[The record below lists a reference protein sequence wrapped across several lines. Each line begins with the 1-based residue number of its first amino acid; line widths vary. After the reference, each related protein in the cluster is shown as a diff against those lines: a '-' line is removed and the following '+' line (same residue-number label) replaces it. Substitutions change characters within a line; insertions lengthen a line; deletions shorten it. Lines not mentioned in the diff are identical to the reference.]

1 MRQRS
6 LAILAACAL
15 PGTGFAAD
23 ATYVDSAG
31 TIHSPAYELP
41 VSGLLDGETQAAL
54 KAAREPQP
62 QASPPPKA
70 CPSWAG
76 AERSQ
81 MAAIR
86 TCEAEAFYVS
96 ASYKQMRG
104 QFDVTITPQEI
115 GGVHTEVVLP
125 AQGVAKENTKR
136 VLINVHGGA
145 FLGGARTLSRL
156 ESIPIASV
164 GRIRVVSVD
173 YRMAPEYAFPAAS
186 EDVAAV
192 YRALLK
198 TYKPANIGIYGCSA
212 GGLLTAES
220 IAWFVKQHLPLPGAI
235 GMLCEGAAYWTEG
248 DSGHLVYDVSGQ
260 KLGDNPYFKHIDP
273 NDPLAFPARS
283 RALMGKF
290 PPTLL
295 VSGTR
300 DFALSSVVYT
310 HSLLVSQKVEANLHV
325 WEGLDHAFHL
335 NPALPE
341 SREVYRVTVDF
352 FDKHLGS
359 Q

>member
-1 MRQRS
+1 MKQLGFAV
-6 LAILAACAL
+6 LAGCAFSIAS
-15 PGTGFAAD
+15 FAAD
-23 ATYVDSAG
+23 ATYVDSVG
-31 TIHSPAYELP
+31 TIHSPAFELP

-54 KAAREPQP
+54 KAARTPQP
-62 QASPPPKA
+62 QASPTPKS

-81 MAAIR
+81 MPAIR
-86 TCEAEAFYVS
+86 ACEADAFYAS
-96 ASYKQMRG
+96 ASYKAVRS

-125 AQGVAKENTKR
+125 AQGVAQRNGKR

-164 GRIRVVSVD
+164 GKIKVVSVD

-192 YRALLK
+192 YRELLK

-220 IAWFVKQHLPLPGAI
+220 IAWFLKQRLPLPGAI
-235 GMLCEGAAYWTEG
+235 GMLCEGAVYWTEG
-248 DSGHLVYDVSGQ
+248 DSGHLIYDVSGQ
-260 KLGDNPYFKHIDP
+260 KIGDNPYFKNTDP

-283 RALMGKF
+283 RLLMAKF
-290 PPTLL
+290 PSTLL

-310 HSLLVSQKVEANLHV
+310 HALLVSQKVDAELHV

-335 NPALPE
+335 NPALPQ

-352 FDKHLGS
+352 FEKHLGDR
-359 Q
+359 

>member
-1 MRQRS
+1 MPM
-6 LAILAACAL
+6 AAS
-15 PGTGFAAD
+15 AAD

-31 TIHSPAYELP
+31 TIHSPAFELP

-54 KAAREPQP
+54 KAARTPQP
-62 QASPPPKA
+62 AVSPPAKP
-70 CPSWAG
+70 CPSWTG

-96 ASYKQMRG
+96 ASYKQMRS

-115 GGVHTEVVLP
+115 GGVHTEVVVP
-125 AQGVAKENTKR
+125 AGGIAARNAKR

-164 GRIRVVSVD
+164 GRIRVVSID

-248 DSGHLVYDVSGQ
+248 DSGHLIYDVSGQ
-260 KLGDNPYFKHIDP
+260 TIGDNPYFKATDP

-283 RALMGKF
+283 PSLLAKF

-310 HSLLVSQKVEANLHV
+310 HSLLVAQRVGAELHV

-335 NPALPE
+335 NPALPQ

-352 FDKHLGS
+352 FDKHLGV
-359 Q
+359 